1 MPGIYITY
9 YSKNQ
14 TQYASLN
21 IEMTGGTINE
31 PVFNVVTRGRKRK
44 STAEDQTT
52 AKKTKKAKL
61 IFNF

>member
-1 MPGIYITY
+1 
-9 YSKNQ
+9 
-14 TQYASLN
+14 
-21 IEMTGGTINE
+21 MTGGTINE